1 MKKEWD
7 RIKKENDNLRELVK
21 LKDRQIEDQLQQDEK
36 EREQVEKM
44 QKENKDLRNQVT
56 KREFEMKEV
65 VRTLK
70 FYSEEKT
77 RLEKELE
84 KLHREND

>member
-1 MKKEWD
+1 MH
-7 RIKKENDNLRELVK
+7 
-21 LKDRQIEDQLQQDEK
+21 
-36 EREQVEKM
+36 
-44 QKENKDLRNQVT
+44 KENKELRNQIT

>member
-1 MKKEWD
+1 M
-7 RIKKENDNLRELVK
+7 
-21 LKDRQIEDQLQQDEK
+21 
-36 EREQVEKM
+36 
-44 QKENKDLRNQVT
+44 T

-70 FYSEEKT
+70 FYSEEKA

-84 KLHREND
+84 KLHRENDQLIGHKNPS

>member
-1 MKKEWD
+1 
-7 RIKKENDNLRELVK
+7 
-21 LKDRQIEDQLQQDEK
+21 
-36 EREQVEKM
+36 M

-70 FYSEEKT
+70 FYSEEKN

>member
-1 MKKEWD
+1 MQID
-7 RIKKENDNLRELVK
+7 D
-21 LKDRQIEDQLQQDEK
+21 KDRTVMETLH
-36 EREQVEKM
+36 R
-44 QKENKDLRNQVT
+44 ENKDMRNQVT

-77 RLEKELE
+77 RLEKDLD
-84 KLHREND
+84 KL

>member
-1 MKKEWD
+1 
-7 RIKKENDNLRELVK
+7 LRELVK
-21 LKDRQIEDQLQQDEK
+21 LKDRQIEDYLGNDEK
-36 EREQVEKM
+36 DKESEERIL
-44 QKENKDLRNQVT
+44 KENKDLRNQIT

-70 FYSEEKT
+70 FYSEEKN

-84 KLHREND
+84 KLHRENDQLIGHKNPS

>member
-1 MKKEWD
+1 M
-7 RIKKENDNLRELVK
+7 NA
-21 LKDRQIEDQLQQDEK
+21 DEK
-36 EREQVEKM
+36 EREQIEKI
-44 QKENKDLRNQVT
+44 QKENKELRNQIT

-70 FYSEEKT
+70 FYSEEKN